1 MYTTEFAAIY
11 YSNTRKLMEWK
22 QGGLW
27 YKHMDRYM
35 RVGGITG
42 RFWGHMVKPA
52 RQHPQ
57 Q

>member
-35 RVGGITG
+35 RVGG
-42 RFWGHMVKPA
+42 
-52 RQHPQ
+52 
-57 Q
+57 